1 MYTLPSSSLAT
12 LPHCPNWDRR
22 IPSFVEVRN
31 EVLKANKFCDQQ
43 LATTAARNE
52 FSRATAR
59 AAARDRQR
67 SVSGDVGRARITAV
81 AGAAAVIIDSE
92 LGHNAAVLR
101 HSGHVARLRGGKGS
115 IQRARPL
122 SAFSLWRAIQ
132 FRLLHLYPP
141 HRPPNLRVGGLFAGL
156 VGSLMNRHFEIRIR
170 HVTGQEPCQLDP
182 VFPAN

>member
-12 LPHCPNWDRR
+12 LAHCPNWDRR

-67 SVSGDVGRARITAV
+67 SVSETLE
-81 AGAAAVIIDSE
+81 GAYYGGGWGWR
-92 LGHNAAVLR
+92 GH
-101 HSGHVARLRGGKGS
+101 H
-115 IQRARPL
+115 
-122 SAFSLWRAIQ
+122 
-132 FRLLHLYPP
+132 
-141 HRPPNLRVGGLFAGL
+141 
-156 VGSLMNRHFEIRIR
+156 
-170 HVTGQEPCQLDP
+170 
-182 VFPAN
+182 